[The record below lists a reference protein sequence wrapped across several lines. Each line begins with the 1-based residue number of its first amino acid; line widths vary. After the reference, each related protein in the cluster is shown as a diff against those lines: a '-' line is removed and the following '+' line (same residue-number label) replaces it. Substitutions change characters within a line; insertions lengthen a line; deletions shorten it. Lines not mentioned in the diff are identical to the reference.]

1 MYWHIDGARIPILG
15 GAMKQF
21 PLIKAV
27 ILLFCFGLIL
37 QAAAAQTQTATT
49 TPTQDPQAIAVL
61 QQSVVAM
68 GTTAPSD
75 STATGAITTVAGSL
89 TENGT
94 ITILT
99 LGTNQTSEQIQTPH
113 GSRIVYSQGQ
123 ASQVIG
129 MTPSPLTFELALSS
143 QCPDFPLPLLLASLN
158 NPDTAYKYIGLETLS
173 GASAHHIQ
181 FWNSYASTPGL
192 QSLSGFTVRDIWLD
206 AVSYL
211 PQRFSYVQRAAGGS
225 EPGIEVDVFYSNYRN
240 VNGVLYPFSILKSF
254 NGTPSAT
261 ITIENVVFN
270 TGLSS
275 SNFPVQ

>member
-1 MYWHIDGARIPILG
+1 MNR
-15 GAMKQF
+15 F
-21 PLIKAV
+21 PLGPLSALAI
-27 ILLFCFGLIL
+27 CFGMIL
-37 QAAAAQTQTATT
+37 QAAMAQTQTTA
-49 TPTQDPQAIAVL
+49 PAAPHDPEAIAVL

-75 STATGAITTVAGSL
+75 STASGTITTVAGSL

-129 MTPSPLTFELALSS
+129 TTPTPLSFELSLSS
-143 QCPDFPLPLLLASLN
+143 QCGDFPLPLLVASLN
-158 NPDTAYKYIGLETLS
+158 TPDTAYKYIGLETLN

-181 FWNSYASTPGL
+181 IWNSYSSTPGL
-192 QSLSGFTVRDIWLD
+192 QSLSSFTVRDIWLD

-211 PQRFSYVQRAAGGS
+211 PQRYSYVQRAAGGS
-225 EPGIEVDVFYSNYRN
+225 EPGIEVDVFYSDYRN
-240 VNGVLYPFSILKSF
+240 VSGVLYPFSILKSF
-254 NGTPSAT
+254 NGTLSAT
-261 ITIENVVFN
+261 ITIQNVVLN

-275 SNFPVQ
+275 SNFSL